1 MLGLVVAAGLAGSRW
16 DVAPRLEAKART
28 ADAASSQSSST
39 FQTIS
44 PGDDIQARVDA
55 APPGTTFLLTAGVH
69 RMHSIVPKNG
79 DVFTGEPGAV
89 LSGARL
95 LTTAARSGSYLGGCE
110 PDAGRR
116 SAGYA
121 RRGNMSGRC
130 SAVWL
135 P

>member
-1 MLGLVVAAGLAGSRW
+1 MIDCVTSRACVLGLVVAAGLAGSRG
-16 DVAPRLEAKART
+16 DVAPRLEAKAWT

-95 LTTAARSGSYLGGCE
+95 LTTAARSGGVLGGCE

-116 SAGYA
+116 SAG
-121 RRGNMSGRC
+121 
-130 SAVWL
+130 
-135 P
+135 